1 MSPQITRSGE
11 VSKAGKA
18 SFVKLPIDELRVGH
32 AGLYKPEE
40 DEDSTANTN
49 INDDDNDDVIEDI
62 PLMERT
68 GGNTVINSEKGVK
81 MFVKEL
87 SKDKSNHLPN
97 TETGVWVHYLTQGI
111 KNDFNRTWE
120 EAPKSIAIKAP
131 VTVKSREKAKRIMT
145 RKQKNELLAQM
156 KMEYYDK
163 QIASGEITLEEAFA
177 AIKVAYDKKN
187 EVEKAGYFLSSNKTD
202 GVELYDWKN
211 IVNEAHDDE
220 DAWRVYSG
228 GKIKV
233 IIPNIVENYYKLEKK
248 PKKLANE
255 MSKCMVLLASCY
267 KDDGAINY
275 GGEHSIVGYDDYP
288 IDTVD
293 KLKKLVSVALPDVSK
308 KIGKTHKVVG
318 YHLVQRRWSGEM
330 KPRYL
335 AIDTIKKSNNTHEV
349 FIADTDGSLQ
359 TLRQK
364 VYR

>member
-1 MSPQITRSGE
+1 M
-11 VSKAGKA
+11 
-18 SFVKLPIDELRVGH
+18 
-32 AGLYKPEE
+32 
-40 DEDSTANTN
+40 
-49 INDDDNDDVIEDI
+49 
-62 PLMERT
+62 
-68 GGNTVINSEKGVK
+68 
-81 MFVKEL
+81 
-87 SKDKSNHLPN
+87 
-97 TETGVWVHYLTQGI
+97 
-111 KNDFNRTWE
+111 
-120 EAPKSIAIKAP
+120 
-131 VTVKSREKAKRIMT
+131 
-145 RKQKNELLAQM
+145 
-156 KMEYYDK
+156 
-163 QIASGEITLEEAFA
+163 
-177 AIKVAYDKKN
+177 
-187 EVEKAGYFLSSNKTD
+187 
-202 GVELYDWKN
+202 
-211 IVNEAHDDE
+211 
-220 DAWRVYSG
+220 
-228 GKIKV
+228 

-255 MSKCMVLLASCY
+255 MSKCKVLLASCY